1 MKDARLPRRA
11 MKTEC
16 LTTRW
21 TQQDRKALDA
31 AAWRLGITTAEL
43 VRRRVLGATP
53 STVRWVCDGNPDE
66 HHADVRT
73 GVTPPRFCDECGS
86 ETRLESAEERAERA
100 AQERNDM
107 RGYLDG
113 DTAEAGAQP

>member
-1 MKDARLPRRA
+1 MKTTRLPKTA

-21 TQQDRKALDA
+21 TRGDRQALDA

-43 VRRRVLGATP
+43 IRRRVLGARPATI
-53 STVRWVCDGNPDE
+53 RWVCDGNPDE
-66 HHADVRT
+66 HHADVRP

-86 ETRLESAEERAERA
+86 ETRRETPDEHAERTA
-100 AQERNDM
+100 REHIDM
-107 RGYLDG
+107 VGYLDG